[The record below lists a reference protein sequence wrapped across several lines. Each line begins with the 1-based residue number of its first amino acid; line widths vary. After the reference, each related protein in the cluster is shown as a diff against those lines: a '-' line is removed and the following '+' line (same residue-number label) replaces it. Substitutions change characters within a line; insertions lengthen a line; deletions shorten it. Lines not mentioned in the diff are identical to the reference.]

1 MRPRSE
7 RRLIQLY
14 RRYLPAVALG
24 GTIFPL
30 TVSGA
35 NLSVPS
41 LSLIVAGLRIQGVL
55 VSPRHVHNQML
66 QFSALHGIKPIV
78 QTFPM
83 SVDGIEEALKQLD
96 GGKIRYR
103 GVLIA

>member
-1 MRPRSE
+1 
-7 RRLIQLY
+7 
-14 RRYLPAVALG
+14 
-24 GTIFPL
+24 
-30 TVSGA
+30 
-35 NLSVPS
+35 
-41 LSLIVAGLRIQGVL
+41 
-55 VSPRHVHNQML
+55 ML

-103 GVLIA
+103 GVLVA